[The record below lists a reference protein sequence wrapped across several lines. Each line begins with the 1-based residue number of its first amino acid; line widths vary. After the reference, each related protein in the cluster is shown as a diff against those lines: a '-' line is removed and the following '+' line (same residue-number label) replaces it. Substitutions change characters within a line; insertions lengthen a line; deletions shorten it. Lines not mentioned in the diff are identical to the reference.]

1 MLCALVIYCSYSLC
15 GALAIKP
22 LAFFTEI
29 RKATPDSESADSL
42 MKKYGQEDNLIN
54 PWGLSVVLLCIYK
67 KN

>member
-1 MLCALVIYCSYSLC
+1 MLCALVVYCSYSLC
-15 GALAIKP
+15 GTLALKP

-29 RKATPDSESADSL
+29 RKAAPDSESADSL
-42 MKKYGQEDNLIN
+42 MEKYGLEDNLII